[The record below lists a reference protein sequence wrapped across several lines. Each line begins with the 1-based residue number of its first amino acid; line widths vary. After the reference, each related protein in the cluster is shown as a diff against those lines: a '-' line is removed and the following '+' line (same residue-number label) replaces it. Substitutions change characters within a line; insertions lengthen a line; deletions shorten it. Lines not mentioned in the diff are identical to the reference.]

1 MGRQAGDPGGTT
13 RNAEEAELWREVM
26 RTLYGTE
33 GSEMDLSSGEEDE
46 EELVTAHASPREER
60 DRAAGSAGP
69 AREEMGRMVAGEQLS
84 ALKEYFRELLLEE
97 PDGDQE
103 EEHAARLDALMRM
116 IRSGVEE
123 LVEQSVQEFYEAFEA
138 TIGLA
143 NDGEGMTDMEKLT
156 TLKACLKQHRLKTYD
171 LIYRRN
177 LSAGVVREDPG
188 EVYRQIRAKHLLFSE
203 TSEEKEIRILEEGD
217 GLEKGKL
224 SAFQWEVRWE
234 SHLADR
240 ESVGLGLNPKEALI
254 QYLRKIGPTGPGPGR
269 RSFAPSR
276 RGKKQIEETN
286 AGQKALNNSTF
297 ANRSGE
303 EKGSEKDQINAQG
316 SESLA
321 AKVCYDM
328 RDKGACSRGKNCKY
342 SHDRAVVEEARKKQG
357 KGKNQEQVSRHDDG
371 KKGHGGGKGAGK
383 KGSGEVVVQEKSQS
397 TDKVLEVV
405 VGAIRTALEQ
415 GIGPGNDKFPVAQLE
430 RWPQEEVVMGLAN
443 DAPIK
448 LKGAVVMR
456 VLLPDVNGQKTEE
469 ILVRAKVI
477 AKGLSTWHG
486 LILGGR
492 ALDAVERGGLGFR
505 PAASTHIFDALGVR
519 LWRKEGME
527 PFPDHA
533 YPFPDH
539 AYPFV
544 SIPLSVFDRARRTL
558 DESDSGSD
566 GSATTATTA
575 AEPTLT
581 LPQPSR
587 SAPSSEENCIDTT
600 LTRLNGEPSE
610 KTGNNKIS
618 IEQEL
623 GALEQLRGSSFPSPS
638 RSPVQILAI
647 GDQTM
652 PTQSETGTGTTKIET
667 AGETPND
674 KKPEKQLWDYI
685 IRPKSIDDLRR
696 FLKKPHTSEFQDER
710 VRATQHPLFGKF
722 LTSKSMTLH
731 DGLKKWALGS
741 NETEQLQD
749 LRGFFVWLH
758 DTQKNPDHAPD
769 DALPSQ
775 AANVADLEHLC
786 NMSTLQAEMNTCA
799 GAHQLAPE
807 VGTEIT
813 SAVRNIIHGSSDQ
826 SRASPGASGYWK
838 PMFRSGT
845 IPKIVRSDRG
855 QEFKSTL
862 MKEYCALIGL
872 RQKFSGPLRPCELG
886 STERVRQETQKV
898 LGLLVHDVCRA
909 KSHEWSE
916 LLEVKFILDTTP
928 GPAGVAPR
936 DFERGWRLASPL
948 ERELLGQERWEFEP
962 NEEQTK
968 LFKTYR
974 EIGVKVLGWYAAA
987 SERRAERANR
997 FRKAKVIEIGG
1008 LVVYRDPRLRSGG
1021 RTPWRKQLSDP
1032 MRVVAQRGNRVDLEA
1047 VKPTDGITA
1056 RTIRDAHIEDLL
1068 LVPPDAMD
1076 DVMETKEETLESVG
1090 SEPVVEAVPLQR
1102 AITEGFLNGGVWNTA
1117 SARKIDESGYEQRSP
1132 ALKAELDRL
1141 RVYVVANNWRDA
1153 AAQAQAD
1160 ESQAD
1165 RVRVSGVARSEDL
1178 PNSDGVALEA
1188 LWTQRRQESE
1198 KNWDGVCSDLS
1209 AFRFSGELPMADPRR
1224 TAECREAVVAGLG
1237 FARDGPGSRRK
1248 AAAFWVPG
1256 TLRTT
1261 VQHVQRDTIPTG
1273 PPVKTPP
1280 HRLSPEAA
1288 EWIDKKIEEEIA
1300 RGQRVR
1306 ENSAWGSPPFPTR
1319 DSPAHKRAR
1328 EGRIAV
1334 DYKDA
1339 SWKRVV
1345 EPYRMVVENL
1355 REN

>member
-1 MGRQAGDPGGTT
+1 
-13 RNAEEAELWREVM
+13 M

-69 AREEMGRMVAGEQLS
+69 AREEMGRQLALLGRMVAGEQLS

-297 ANRSGE
+297 VNRSGE

-321 AKVCYDM
+321 AK
-328 RDKGACSRGKNCKY
+328 
-342 SHDRAVVEEARKKQG
+342 
-357 KGKNQEQVSRHDDG
+357 
-371 KKGHGGGKGAGK
+371 
-383 KGSGEVVVQEKSQS
+383 
-397 TDKVLEVV
+397 EVV

-807 VGTEIT
+807 VG
-813 SAVRNIIHGSSDQ
+813 
-826 SRASPGASGYWK
+826 YWK

-1076 DVMETKEETLESVG
+1076 DVMEPLFYDDRGTRGKLAALRVGSMVAYAIESIRANVRRCRVGLIPQRSSGKSTDFSLTKEETLESVG

-1237 FARDGPGSRRK
+1237 FARDGPGSR
-1248 AAAFWVPG
+1248 G
-1256 TLRTT
+1256 
-1261 VQHVQRDTIPTG
+1261 
-1273 PPVKTPP
+1273 
-1280 HRLSPEAA
+1280 
-1288 EWIDKKIEEEIA
+1288 
-1300 RGQRVR
+1300 
-1306 ENSAWGSPPFPTR
+1306 
-1319 DSPAHKRAR
+1319 
-1328 EGRIAV
+1328 
-1334 DYKDA
+1334 
-1339 SWKRVV
+1339 
-1345 EPYRMVVENL
+1345 
-1355 REN
+1355 

>member
-1 MGRQAGDPGGTT
+1 
-13 RNAEEAELWREVM
+13 
-26 RTLYGTE
+26 
-33 GSEMDLSSGEEDE
+33 
-46 EELVTAHASPREER
+46 
-60 DRAAGSAGP
+60 
-69 AREEMGRMVAGEQLS
+69 
-84 ALKEYFRELLLEE
+84 
-97 PDGDQE
+97 
-103 EEHAARLDALMRM
+103 M
-116 IRSGVEE
+116 IGV
-123 LVEQSVQEFYEAFEA
+123 S
-138 TIGLA
+138 
-143 NDGEGMTDMEKLT
+143 
-156 TLKACLKQHRLKTYD
+156 
-171 LIYRRN
+171 
-177 LSAGVVREDPG
+177 
-188 EVYRQIRAKHLLFSE
+188 
-203 TSEEKEIRILEEGD
+203 
-217 GLEKGKL
+217 
-224 SAFQWEVRWE
+224 
-234 SHLADR
+234 
-240 ESVGLGLNPKEALI
+240 
-254 QYLRKIGPTGPGPGR
+254 GPTGPGPGR

-297 ANRSGE
+297 VNRSGE

-383 KGSGEVVVQEKSQS
+383 KGSGEGKGKGDQCQDDRKSKPCKFSHNAGGCSRGSKCPFSHSAKKIGGGSKDSAGPALQFGNLPDLVGVDGTGPARGMDRSNPFGCFAPVVVQEKSQS
-397 TDKVLEVV
+397 TDKVLATDPKAKGRKKGKAGRSEERKERRTTSLARPTPETLVDGSTEQQRRIPIPDGCENRGSMCLLDGCAGCNSIAEEVV

-826 SRASPGASGYWK
+826 SRASPGASGANK
-838 PMFRSGT
+838 KAVQEVIESAQK
-845 IPKIVRSDRG
+845 KIKTQPPSTPASRASRKRQG
-855 QEFKSTL
+855 QAS
-862 MKEYCALIGL
+862 
-872 RQKFSGPLRPCELG
+872 
-886 STERVRQETQKV
+886 
-898 LGLLVHDVCRA
+898 
-909 KSHEWSE
+909 
-916 LLEVKFILDTTP
+916 LEE
-928 GPAGVAPR
+928 A
-936 DFERGWRLASPL
+936 
-948 ERELLGQERWEFEP
+948 
-962 NEEQTK
+962 
-968 LFKTYR
+968 
-974 EIGVKVLGWYAAA
+974 
-987 SERRAERANR
+987 
-997 FRKAKVIEIGG
+997 FRKE
-1008 LVVYRDPRLRSGG
+1008 
-1021 RTPWRKQLSDP
+1021 
-1032 MRVVAQRGNRVDLEA
+1032 
-1047 VKPTDGITA
+1047 
-1056 RTIRDAHIEDLL
+1056 
-1068 LVPPDAMD
+1068 
-1076 DVMETKEETLESVG
+1076 VG
-1090 SEPVVEAVPLQR
+1090 SWENQR
-1102 AITEGFLNGGVWNTA
+1102 PAESKRSFSFSRFIEYSRLNSTQLTQLFCLWFPEHDCQ
-1117 SARKIDESGYEQRSP
+1117 SSP
-1132 ALKAELDRL
+1132 H
-1141 RVYVVANNWRDA
+1141 
-1153 AAQAQAD
+1153 
-1160 ESQAD
+1160 
-1165 RVRVSGVARSEDL
+1165 
-1178 PNSDGVALEA
+1178 P
-1188 LWTQRRQESE
+1188 
-1198 KNWDGVCSDLS
+1198 
-1209 AFRFSGELPMADPRR
+1209 
-1224 TAECREAVVAGLG
+1224 
-1237 FARDGPGSRRK
+1237 
-1248 AAAFWVPG
+1248 
-1256 TLRTT
+1256 
-1261 VQHVQRDTIPTG
+1261 
-1273 PPVKTPP
+1273 
-1280 HRLSPEAA
+1280 SP
-1288 EWIDKKIEEEIA
+1288 
-1300 RGQRVR
+1300 
-1306 ENSAWGSPPFPTR
+1306 SP
-1319 DSPAHKRAR
+1319 
-1328 EGRIAV
+1328 
-1334 DYKDA
+1334 
-1339 SWKRVV
+1339 
-1345 EPYRMVVENL
+1345 
-1355 REN
+1355 